1 MSCAAPAAPA
11 RTFRTKPA
19 LHASEIRVGHFFWK
33 RTVWKREQIGHTNLR
48 ELRFQIRLRNL
59 SFKLLFQLLRLL
71 QLELHGCQSVLCL
84 DQPCFECC
92 LGTSAQ
98 RQSSLLRTSTTRT
111 GAAFAAKACEQHST
125 FWISTATVSP
135 LRQQAVTPFSECPS
149 SA

>member
-1 MSCAAPAAPA
+1 LEHLLLQ
-11 RTFRTKPA
+11 RRLFGQN
-19 LHASEIRVGHFFWK
+19 LLWYASEIRVVHFLWK
-33 RTVWKREQIGHTNLR
+33 RTLWKREQIGHTNLR
-48 ELRFQIRLRNL
+48 EFRFQIRLRNL
-59 SFKLLFQLLRLL
+59 SFKLLFELLRLL
-71 QLELHGCQSVLCL
+71 QLELYGCQSVLCL
-84 DQPCFECC
+84 NRPCFECC